1 MYRRRHGGE
10 LRCGDELSVAAAV
23 ESMSL
28 TSRGTHEC
36 QPEMPPGVGNAP
48 DVQGTAS
55 DVVEGEGI
63 PDTAEQEGQAQRSGV
78 RNTADL
84 NDSPDLL
91 LPGEYNHPLFQ
102 PNHTFLHA
110 ARFHCCTDFPADLK
124 LRASELFPGGTAVP
138 AVKLRLPPAAQQA
151 TRALVVAAFDASKG
165 VALVRGKLSKA
176 QVVAYLLADAL
187 G

>member
-1 MYRRRHGGE
+1 
-10 LRCGDELSVAAAV
+10 
-23 ESMSL
+23 
-28 TSRGTHEC
+28 
-36 QPEMPPGVGNAP
+36 
-48 DVQGTAS
+48 
-55 DVVEGEGI
+55 
-63 PDTAEQEGQAQRSGV
+63 V

-151 TRALVVAAFDASKG
+151 TRALVVAAFDASKS

-176 QVVAYLLADAL
+176 QVVAYLLADTL
-187 G
+187 GIEILEGEAMR